1 MQVQRLTLLKASANY
16 EKIAAGLSRALLE
29 ITEAVAVC
37 AKECA
42 LYTTKALIGGIA
54 TLYAHIFC
62 FLRNAIEWYTKR
74 SSSRLLASF
83 KEDFYEKFED
93 QVATIKQISASINR
107 EAQHASNSELRYLR
121 LRLAKFE
128 QSVGM
133 GLQGWEREAAERIQR
148 EERVVEE
155 LRKIRMLHA
164 DQPRLLGAFKALLQ
178 GQASAFLLDRN
189 TQNNGEHQDYL
200 YEEHV
205 CANLCGKLE
214 AMQGRKTVED
224 AAPSVAPDNSKLPS
238 IQLI

>member
-1 MQVQRLTLLKASANY
+1 M
-16 EKIAAGLSRALLE
+16 
-29 ITEAVAVC
+29 AVC

-83 KEDFYEKFED
+83 KEDFYERFED

-121 LRLAKFE
+121 LRLVKFE

-133 GLQGWEREAAERIQR
+133 GLQGLEREAAERTQR

-164 DQPRLLGAFKALLQ
+164 DQPRLLDAFKALLR

-189 TQNNGEHQDYL
+189 TQSSGRYQDYL
-200 YEEHV
+200 HEEEI
-205 CANLCGKLE
+205 CANLCRKVE
-214 AMQGRKTVED
+214 ATQGRQTVAD
-224 AAPSVAPDNSKLPS
+224 VAPSVAPDNSKLS
-238 IQLI
+238 SFQLI